1 MNLCI
6 TARIGATTI
15 GFSKSFL
22 ASVDSVA
29 NLLATVSLRGLK
41 RS

>member
-1 MNLCI
+1 MNLWI
-6 TARIGATTI
+6 AARIGATTI
-15 GFSKSFL
+15 GFSKSF
-22 ASVDSVA
+22 ASNADSVA